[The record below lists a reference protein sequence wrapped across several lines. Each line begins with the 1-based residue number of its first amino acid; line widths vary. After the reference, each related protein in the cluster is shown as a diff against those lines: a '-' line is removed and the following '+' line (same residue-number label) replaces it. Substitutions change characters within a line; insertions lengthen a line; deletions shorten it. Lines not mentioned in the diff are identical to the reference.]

1 MQCHAWLCKLGPRSC
16 QACKAKGGRCKLG
29 PSVGQG
35 CTAKGWLRNLG
46 PSIRQ
51 ASNATLGCAHL
62 AHAIAKYAQPG
73 KKNSTVCL
81 AVHTWPKR
89 GPNMHSQGLA
99 QKSRPKHPPSKQCH
113 AWLCT
118 LGPRYCQVCTARQK
132 NSTICLAVH
141 TWPKRGPNMHSQ
153 GLAQQS
159 LPKHSPSKQCH
170 AWLCTLGPRYCQ
182 VCTARQKK
190 LNYLSGC
197 AYLAQAWFK
206 YAHQGLAQKS
216 RPKHPPSKQCHD
228 WLCTLGLNESCS
240 LGFKVGIFNES
251 YIVTNLIKKTT
262 N

>member
-16 QACKAKGGRCKLG
+16 QACKAKGWRCKLG
-29 PSVGQG
+29 PSVGQV

-46 PSIRQ
+46 PSTRQ

-73 KKNSTVCL
+73 KKNSTV
-81 AVHTWPKR
+81 
-89 GPNMHSQGLA
+89 
-99 QKSRPKHPPSKQCH
+99 
-113 AWLCT
+113 
-118 LGPRYCQVCTARQK
+118 
-132 NSTICLAVH
+132 CLAVH

-206 YAHQGLAQKS
+206 YAHLGLAQKS